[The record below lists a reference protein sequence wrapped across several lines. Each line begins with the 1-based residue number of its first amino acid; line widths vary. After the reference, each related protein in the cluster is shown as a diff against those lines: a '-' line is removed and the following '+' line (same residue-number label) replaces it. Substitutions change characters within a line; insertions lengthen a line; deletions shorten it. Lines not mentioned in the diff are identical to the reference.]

1 MIGAHQE
8 RCRTPVRPIVFRE
21 DPEGAVV
28 GFDDLYRERGALT
41 WQAGKEDVVRQV
53 VELLMDLDDGS
64 RVLDF
69 GCGTGWTAP
78 LLTAPG
84 SRYLGIDPST
94 EGISLAQKRHAGPGT
109 RFHRLKIDESLVD
122 ALLGAKFTHVFAL
135 DALYFVRDLEGTLRA
150 LGETVEPGGL
160 LTSISH
166 IYRGSRVADSL
177 LDEVTREYGYPHCL
191 SGVQWKL
198 LLERNGWT
206 DFRRYRFY
214 DRHPFNPAAFLGH
227 PPDAISLARELYE
240 REGAQV
246 ITARR

>member
-1 MIGAHQE
+1 MIGAHPA
-8 RCRTPVRPIVFRE
+8 RCRRTVQPAPFR
-21 DPEGAVV
+21 DIPEGVVV

-53 VELLMDLDDGS
+53 VELLMDLDEGS

-78 LLTAPG
+78 LLTAQG
-84 SRYLGIDPST
+84 SRYLGIDPSA
-94 EGISLAQKRHAGPGT
+94 EGISLAQKRNAGPRT

-122 ALLGAKFTHVFAL
+122 ALQGAKFTHCFAL

-150 LGETVEPGGL
+150 LAETIEAGGS
-160 LTSISH
+160 LTAIAH
-166 IYRGSRVADSL
+166 IYRGSRVAENL
-177 LDEVTREYGYPHCL
+177 LDEVTREYGYPHFL

-227 PPDAISLARELYE
+227 PPEAITLARELYE